1 MAAKQW
7 TLTGGTGVTA
17 VTPKFT
23 FTAGTVTATVN
34 STLVHTFTS
43 GEEATI
49 ALTVG
54 QTLVYDFSDW
64 DAVTRIDINGDK
76 VSGSLSTADLGTG
89 LEHLY
94 CSGSTLL
101 TGNMSL
107 ADAPAGMTGLYFSGC
122 TLLTGDLSGGTSLA
136 GMQYLYTN
144 GTQCGYGTGDA
155 FQYVDA
161 SLVKIDLDDC
171 RLTWIEV
178 NRVLADL
185 VASGVSGKALD
196 IAGTNSGPTAT
207 GAADAATLTSRS
219 WTLSLNDTVTE
230 VSQSRLHDGLRGMRQ
245 RYYFS

>member
-34 STLVHTFTS
+34 GSLVHTFTS
-43 GEEATI
+43 GVEANF

-64 DAVTRIDINGDK
+64 DAVTLIDINGDN
-76 VSGSLSTADLGTG
+76 VSGTLNTADLGSGLQQLRIYGCTLMTG
-89 LEHLY
+89 D
-94 CSGSTLL
+94 
-101 TGNMSL
+101 MSL
-107 ADAPAGMTGLYFSGC
+107 ADAPAGMTYLNYGSC
-122 TLLTGDLSGGTSLA
+122 TLMTGDLSGGTSLA
-136 GMQYLYTN
+136 GLQYLHTN
-144 GTQCGYGTGDA
+144 GTQCGYGTGDS
-155 FQYVDA
+155 FQYVNA
-161 SLVKIDLDDC
+161 SLVKIDLDDMG
-171 RLTWIEV
+171 LTWIEV

-185 VASGVSGKALD
+185 VASGVTGKALD
-196 IAGTNSGPTAT
+196 IAGTNSGPTAV
-207 GAADAATLTSRS
+207 GAADAATLVSRS

>member
-17 VTPKFT
+17 VTPRFDFT
-23 FTAGTVTATVN
+23 SGTVTATVN
-34 STLVHTFTS
+34 GSLVHTFTS
-43 GEEATI
+43 GVEANI

-64 DAVTRIDINGDK
+64 DAVTRIDINGDN

-89 LEHLY
+89 MTYVRLSN
-94 CSGSTLL
+94 CSLM
-101 TGNMSL
+101 TGHWLSSEL
-107 ADAPAGMTGLYFSGC
+107 PAGMAYVILDSC
-122 TLLTGDLSGGTSLA
+122 SLMTGDASGGTSFA
-136 GMQYLYTN
+136 GLQYFYVN
-144 GTQCGYGTGDA
+144 GTQLGYGTGGA
-155 FQYVDA
+155 FQHVNA
-161 SLVKIDLDDC
+161 SLVKIDLDDMA
-171 RLTWIEV
+171 LSWIEV

-207 GAADAATLTSRS
+207 GAADAATLVSRS